1 MRLKPAVGPMIL
13 RTAVKEDEILMNG
26 QILRVD
32 AGTHFIL
39 NIRDFHVDEEYFP
52 SPADVSLE
60 RYNDPKQKQYFQP
73 FGSGPKSCVGQH
85 FAMLEMKA
93 ILFQVLQNLDFRTK
107 SDLFTLETRWD
118 IANHP
123 VKPDRFQ
130 VRRRTEGDP
139 S

>member
-1 MRLKPAVGPMIL
+1 MFGCATRIF
-13 RTAVKEDEILMNG
+13 
-26 QILRVD
+26 QRVD
-32 AGTHFIL
+32 LLFSSAST
-39 NIRDFHVDEEYFP
+39 YF
-52 SPADVSLE
+52 L
-60 RYNDPKQKQYFQP
+60 
-73 FGSGPKSCVGQH
+73 
-85 FAMLEMKA
+85 L
-93 ILFQVLQNLDFRTK
+93 QVLQNLDFRTK